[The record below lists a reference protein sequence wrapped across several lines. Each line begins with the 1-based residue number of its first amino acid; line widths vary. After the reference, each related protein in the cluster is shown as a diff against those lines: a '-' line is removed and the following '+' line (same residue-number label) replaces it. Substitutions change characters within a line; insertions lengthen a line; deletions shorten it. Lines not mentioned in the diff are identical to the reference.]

1 MEETTK
7 HNLINNIKSIFVTK
21 KIIYK
26 LYTKKL
32 LKIIKYN
39 KNIQK
44 KFDIGIND
52 YKKFEKIEIEL
63 IPICKENKNIFIN
76 NNENREFYHIYF
88 NDGKNEIK
96 RNYFRKNYNIKK
108 INIKIDKNIKSFY
121 KLFYKCNCIEKIKF
135 IKFNRNDIENMS
147 YMFYKC
153 KSLKELNLS
162 NFNTNNVT
170 NMSDMFSGC
179 SSLTELN
186 LSNFNTNNVKDINCM
201 FSGCSS
207 LTELNLSNFN
217 TNNVTLMN
225 YMFYGCSLLKEINC
239 NCESVK
245 NKFKNKNLFE
255 QYLIN

>member
-1 MEETTK
+1 MEKTTK
-7 HNLINNIKSIFVTK
+7 HNLFNNIKSIFVTK

-39 KNIQK
+39 KNLQK

-76 NNENREFYHIYF
+76 NNENREFYHIYI

-170 NMSDMFSGC
+170 NMSYMFCEC
-179 SSLTELN
+179 SSLKKLNLNNFNINNVTNMSWMFSECSSLKELN
-186 LSNFNTNNVKDINCM
+186 LN
-201 FSGCSS
+201 
-207 LTELNLSNFN
+207 NFN
-217 TNNVTLMN
+217 TNNVTDMSW
-225 YMFYGCSLLKEINC
+225 MFSECSDDLKRKIKSE
-239 NCESVK
+239 
-245 NKFKNKNLFE
+245 NKNIKDSAFW
-255 QYLIN
+255 

>member
-1 MEETTK
+1 MEETK
-7 HNLINNIKSIFVTK
+7 KKNLINNIKSIFVTK

-39 KNIQK
+39 KNLQK

-147 YMFYKC
+147 YMFYEC
-153 KSLKELNLS
+153 ESLKELNLS
-162 NFNTNNVT
+162 NFNTNNVP
-170 NMSDMFSGC
+170 NMSYMFYEC
-179 SSLTELN
+179 KSLKELN
-186 LSNFNTNNVKDINCM
+186 LSK
-201 FSGCSS
+201 
-207 LTELNLSNFN
+207 FN
-217 TNNVTLMN
+217 TNNVTNMSN
-225 YMFYGCSLLKEINC
+225 MFYE
-239 NCESVK
+239 
-245 NKFKNKNLFE
+245 
-255 QYLIN
+255 